1 MINVQQLL
9 HVFEGLCCPVQTNRT
24 KLVSLEARQVPEPLK
39 ASCFQVHQ
47 AVLDNQQMSGCAMDA

>member
-9 HVFEGLCCPVQTNRT
+9 HVLEGLCCLVQINRT
-24 KLVSLEARQVPEPLK
+24 KLISLEM
-39 ASCFQVHQ
+39 HQ